1 MSVSNRSNRLL
12 QVLLQKLVP
21 MVPVHSLYLSG
32 LEWRV
37 QIHVHG
43 LSSSAPC
50 AT

>member
-21 MVPVHSLYLSG
+21 VVHSLYLSG